1 MKIKQLLLRCY
12 AEREANGQWFAI
24 CLDLNI
30 AAQADSHQEVKEKLH
45 AQILRYVREA
55 LTVDAQYA
63 EGLLE
68 RRAPIGFF
76 LRYYMMRL
84 RAALRRP
91 RQACATTVGSS
102 TQRAFVEPI
111 SLVPA

>member
-30 AAQADSHQEVKEKLH
+30 AAQASSQQEVKEKLH
-45 AQILRYVREA
+45 AQISRYVRDA

-68 RRAPIGFF
+68 RRAPFGFF
-76 LRYYMMRL
+76 LRYYMLRL
-84 RAALRRP
+84 RTAFRRP
-91 RQACATTVGSS
+91 SRACATVGSS
-102 TQRAFVEPI
+102 TQRAFMEPI